1 MAAIT
6 ARNDGLG
13 GTVSEGAPD
22 EASSAGGGE
31 TSMGMHGN
39 LNWRPAATM
48 AWPHEMVGCVAHW
61 RREYKRRQEYTPL
74 NKAPSTSEHTINWHT
89 HLVDDKARK
98 AAQKQLGPKGERL
111 LDGSRKFVENDQL
124 RHWRGQQLDG
134 DK

>member
-1 MAAIT
+1 MTDGVSRSMAAIT

-13 GTVSEGAPD
+13 GAVSDGAPD
-22 EASSAGGGE
+22 EASSAAGGD

-61 RREYKRRQEYTPL
+61 RREIQKTTREHASHKT
-74 NKAPSTSEHTINWHT
+74 PSTFEHITNRHT

-98 AAQKQLGPKGERL
+98 AAQ
-111 LDGSRKFVENDQL
+111 
-124 RHWRGQQLDG
+124 
-134 DK
+134 